1 MLSAFPP
8 WVCDMLLLWHR
19 KDGQG
24 TLRNWTLT
32 LVLTGCCPVP
42 QPCSASSA
50 SAAKALEQG
59 AQEAAWLEP
68 LEETFKLVSF
78 PERRQVWI
86 PPQLQAHCIT
96 VAFVGDTTICMLVGA
111 PQPRVQT
118 WQVGHRTPLGKAAG
132 TIIMRIGTM
141 VWTKG
146 RGELPGCS
154 QCIPPQ
160 APLRPPSGR
169 PVIVER
175 VALTCERCPVC
186 DPFAQKLEAIPL
198 RRTWNSVWNAS
209 AASLMHYLHVPHGA
223 QAAGRVVQRCLP
235 LLVACLPRLVPAA
248 DGHIIVLICSSISH
262 CP

>member
-1 MLSAFPP
+1 MLP
-8 WVCDMLLLWHR
+8 LWHR

-96 VAFVGDTTICMLVGA
+96 VAFVGDTTICMSVGA
-111 PQPRVQT
+111 LLSHWVQI

-132 TIIMRIGTM
+132 TIIMR
-141 VWTKG
+141 
-146 RGELPGCS
+146 L
-154 QCIPPQ
+154 
-160 APLRPPSGR
+160 
-169 PVIVER
+169 
-175 VALTCERCPVC
+175 ERCDGRRAEESYLGVVSVSRLKRPC
-186 DPFAQKLEAIPL
+186 DRL
-198 RRTWNSVWNAS
+198 
-209 AASLMHYLHVPHGA
+209 
-223 QAAGRVVQRCLP
+223 QA
-235 LLVACLPRLVPAA
+235 
-248 DGHIIVLICSSISH
+248 VL
-262 CP
+262 